1 VNTNMSVQEF
11 RAFGYLQ
18 EVNRQFFHPL
28 GLALFVAVDTESG
41 EALLGGILQIEDPEG
56 MIFAE
61 GEIDLDKAERVI
73 EMQIQKN
80 LVRGEAL
87 GYIIQSVRR
96 RDA

>member
-1 VNTNMSVQEF
+1 MSIKEF
-11 RAFGYLQ
+11 RDFGYLQ

-41 EALLGGILQIEDPEG
+41 EAHLGGILQIEDPEG

-61 GEIDLDKAERVI
+61 GEIDLDKAERVADAQSRSHYERI
-73 EMQIQKN
+73 
-80 LVRGEAL
+80 GSL